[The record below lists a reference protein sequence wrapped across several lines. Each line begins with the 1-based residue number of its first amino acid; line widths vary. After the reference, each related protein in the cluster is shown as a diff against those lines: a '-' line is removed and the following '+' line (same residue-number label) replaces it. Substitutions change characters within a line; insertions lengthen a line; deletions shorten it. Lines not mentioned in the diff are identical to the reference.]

1 MALIQIQND
10 GTFEAAHEA
19 VAATPAENRT
29 VLKKVKA
36 DLVTLRQIGQARERL
51 ESARAKVK
59 TAKTPA
65 AKESARK
72 NVEMLKDKV
81 KALGTKRHFPR
92 LSVEALHK
100 KVTAVLHAMG
110 KTPAKRTPANRT
122 PGYADRA
129 PERVARPNGK
139 RSNRIIKTPQFRE
152 AGTYGAPPARA
163 ARVPRAID
171 PASKFDREAKRTA
184 GAVSRGIRT
193 QLRDHAKTAL
203 VPVSN
208 KPGTVAPRAVPSS
221 KKADTATQHTT
232 KPARGAIGNTLA
244 EIKKIKASIATGT
257 LKGAKL
263 VRAREDLE
271 KQRAALRE
279 LRAGKTTKNQA
290 HVVKPGTAKH
300 MGGAKKV
307 AGKTSGMG
315 DASKTAQ
322 SGTVASLT
330 EKVARLRDRIKTSV
344 NAGQKATMKRLL
356 AQAKEQLAAMKKAR

>member
-29 VLKKVKA
+29 VLKNVKA

-59 TAKTPA
+59 TAKTPV

-100 KVTAVLHAMG
+100 KVAAVLHAMG
-110 KTPAKRTPANRT
+110 KTPVKP
-122 PGYADRA
+122 
-129 PERVARPNGK
+129 
-139 RSNRIIKTPQFRE
+139 SNKIIKTPQFRE
-152 AGTYGAPPARA
+152 SGTYGAPPARA

-193 QLRDHAKTAL
+193 QLRDHAKTAM

-208 KPGTVAPRAVPSS
+208 RPGTVAPRAVPSS
-221 KKADTATQHTT
+221 KKADTATKHTT
-232 KPARGAIGNTLA
+232 QPSRGAIGNTLA

-330 EKVARLRDRIKTSV
+330 EKVARLRERIKTSV